1 MKNKNEKRFPFGTVL
16 FVILC
21 VALLLFGLY
30 WVLEGINQPV
40 PIIPEGLIV

>member
-1 MKNKNEKRFPFGTVL
+1 
-16 FVILC
+16 
-21 VALLLFGLY
+21 LFGLY